1 MHKIIRTLEYFK
13 STKLK
18 IKKSTERV
26 IELLRIN
33 YSKSMI
39 GAYVVSVG
47 ARSLRLFT
55 HSFTPLSIHITKRQS
70 LKILI
75 LLCTSG

>member
-39 GAYVVSVG
+39 GAYVVSVR
-47 ARSLRLFT
+47 AQSLRLFT
-55 HSFTPLSIHITKRQS
+55 HSFTPLSFISQKDNH
-70 LKILI
+70 LLI